1 MDYKE
6 YNKKAFLLPNSI
18 RSMAAYHAKLYPTG
32 RYVFHIHDCHT
43 GIRLTGQLDSREDFV
58 EACEKAK
65 ALAAGLVRFSMHI
78 EMLMRNEFSHELPPD
93 SSGGSHELP
102 PALAGGKGGNK

>member
-43 GIRLTGQLDSREDFV
+43 GIRLTGQLDNREDFV
-58 EACEKAK
+58 EASEKAK
-65 ALAAGLVRFSMHI
+65 ALASGLVRFSMHI
-78 EMLMRNEFSHELPPD
+78 KRLMRDEFPD
-93 SSGGSHELP
+93 ELP
-102 PALAGGKGGNK
+102 PALAGGRKVATND